1 MMKYLPF
8 FILFLSSALLS
19 TLITPLLHKV
29 ALENGVVDV
38 PNERKI
44 HQQMIPRIGGIS
56 IAISFFIA
64 IVLGYGLFH
73 VDLTV
78 SISPLTGLCIGGTL
92 VLLVGVVDDIDIK
105 GLRASKKFIGQ
116 FIAALTLVPFGFVID
131 SLHLPLIGIVKVD
144 FILGL
149 ALTIAWIIGITNALN
164 LIDGMDG
171 LASGLAVL
179 AAMALSILSILSGKL
194 LMTIVLIAIFGSVLG
209 FLYHN
214 WPPAK
219 IFLGDCG
226 AMFLG
231 FLLAAVSIETSF
243 KSNGI
248 EPSVLANV
256 TFVPVLAL
264 GVPILDT
271 MAAIARR
278 LWHQR
283 SVFSPDRKHIHHK
296 LLTAGFTVRQANLI
310 LYGVSIV
317 FIVTGLSTTMAR
329 ILTTMGIVCFVMLV
343 ILLGIGMLNKARKAR
358 LRQIA
363 GTKSTVSFGDR

>member
-8 FILFLSSALLS
+8 FTLFLSSAVLS
-19 TLITPLLHKV
+19 ALITPLLHKI
-29 ALENGVVDV
+29 AMENGVVDV

-44 HQQMIPRIGGIS
+44 HQQVIPRIGGIS

-78 SISPLTGLCIGGTL
+78 SISSLTGLCIGGTL

-131 SLHLPLIGIVKVD
+131 RLHLPVIGIVNVD
-144 FILGL
+144 LIVGL
-149 ALTIAWIIGITNALN
+149 ALTIVWVIGIINALN

-171 LASGLAVL
+171 LASGIAMLASI
-179 AAMALSILSILSGKL
+179 ALIILSILSGKL
-194 LMTIVLIAIFGSVLG
+194 LMTIVLIAILGSTLG
-209 FLYHN
+209 FLYYN

-243 KSNGI
+243 KSNGL
-248 EPSVLANV
+248 EPSMLANV
-256 TFVPVLAL
+256 TFVPILAL

-271 MAAIARR
+271 MAAIVRR
-278 LWHQR
+278 LWHR
-283 SVFSPDRKHIHHK
+283 KPVFSPDRKHIHHR
-296 LLTAGFTVRQANLI
+296 LLDAGFTVRQANLI

-317 FIVTGLSTTMAR
+317 LGVTALSTTMAR
-329 ILTTMGIVCFVMLV
+329 ILTAMGIVTLVMLLA
-343 ILLGIGMLNKARKAR
+343 LLGIRILNKDRKAR
-358 LRQIA
+358 LRQVA
-363 GTKSTVSFGDR
+363 VPKSPI